1 MEHTEKEKKQMHSN
15 FPSQASLEHSRS
27 SSGPAR
33 TGMLTTLLRN
43 LRGHDGDPFTEQENT
58 HWWMVSH
65 AAVLLKNEGETGKQI
80 YELVKPG
87 QGKTDD
93 AFHDLLCQ
101 GLYDAD
107 HNGRYNDAL
116 LPFGLIPTWKSHFYD
131 PETHTNWLG
140 QTAPTAVTNGSKYY
154 QLARETYAQGDLHM
168 AGYTLGLSLHYLTDL
183 TQPMHTA
190 NFTWLHSWYGG
201 YHTAFEDYAKSMLVH
216 LSPPETYVPLPLG
229 RMPDGYL
236 KAVAR
241 RTRDTYYQH
250 VCRPEWT
257 RSYRRQVVTNE
268 VWHQR
273 VGCYLAPML
282 SDAILMTAE
291 YLLAWMKSIQ
301 EVHLEEEP
309 RLLLTGTL
317 GMKNHEK
324 G

>member
-1 MEHTEKEKKQMHSN
+1 MKNKKQMHIIS
-15 FPSQASLEHSRS
+15 PPQVSQDRGRS
-27 SSGPAR
+27 YAGRARSGV
-33 TGMLTTLLRN
+33 LTALLRS
-43 LRGHDGDPFTEQENT
+43 LRGHDGDPFTEKENT

-65 AAVLLKNEGETGKQI
+65 AAALLKGEGKAGKHI
-80 YELVKPG
+80 HELVKPG
-87 QGKTDD
+87 QGKIGDT
-93 AFHDLLCQ
+93 FHDHLCQ

-107 HNGRYNDAL
+107 HKGLYNDA
-116 LPFGLIPTWKSHFYD
+116 
-131 PETHTNWLG
+131 
-140 QTAPTAVTNGSKYY
+140 
-154 QLARETYAQGDLHM
+154 REAYAHGDLHA

-183 TQPMHTA
+183 TQPMHAA

-201 YHTAFEDYAKSMLVH
+201 YHTAFEDYAKSMLDH
-216 LSPPETYVPLPLG
+216 LSLPEKYVPLPLG

-309 RLLLTGTL
+309 RLILTGTL

-324 G
+324 R